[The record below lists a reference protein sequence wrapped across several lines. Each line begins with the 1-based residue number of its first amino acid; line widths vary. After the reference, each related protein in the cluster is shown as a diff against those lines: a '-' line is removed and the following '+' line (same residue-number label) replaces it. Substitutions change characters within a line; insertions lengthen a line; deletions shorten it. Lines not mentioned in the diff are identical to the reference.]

1 VIIVGSGFGGLEAAK
16 RLGKEP
22 VEVLLID
29 RHNYHLFQPLLY
41 QVATA
46 GLEPE
51 EVAHPVRSIL
61 RGQRNAHFLV
71 AEVQQVDLDSGSVRT
86 DVGTI
91 SYDYLILAAGSTNH
105 FFGVKSLEA
114 DTHGL
119 KDIDEAMS
127 LRNHIL
133 SRFEAAVWERDPS
146 RRRSLLTFVI
156 VGGGPTGVEFAGALS
171 ELVGV
176 VLPRDFPGL
185 DFHEVNVILME
196 ASDRLLSMLGQR
208 LQRYALK
215 TLSSKGVEVRLNT
228 AVERL
233 AGGRLYVK
241 DADQVES
248 SIEAGT
254 VMWAAGVR
262 AAELAIRPATS
273 RGRQGRLSVLPGLQL
288 AEHPEVFAIGD
299 IAAAEQDGAVL
310 PMLAPVAQQEARW
323 AAKNIGRLLRGEVAL
338 PFRYRDKGTMATI
351 GRQAAVVQ
359 IGPFKFTGF
368 FAWLLWL
375 GLHMVQLIGFRNRL
389 LVLIN
394 WAWDYFFY
402 DRGVRLILGD
412 TAVRRARVSSEQR
425 IE

>member
-1 VIIVGSGFGGLEAAK
+1 
-16 RLGKEP
+16 
-22 VEVLLID
+22 
-29 RHNYHLFQPLLY
+29 
-41 QVATA
+41 
-46 GLEPE
+46 
-51 EVAHPVRSIL
+51 
-61 RGQRNAHFLV
+61 
-71 AEVQQVDLDSGSVRT
+71 
-86 DVGTI
+86 VGTI

-375 GLHMVQLIGFRNRL
+375 GLHIVQLIGFRNRL